1 MIVCCLQQVVGCH
14 LPTQILA
21 VVVRMVMVVAQLET
35 VVGQVVTDV
44 AHVAMDVEHVAMD
57 VAQVVMDVA
66 QVVMDILSVVACG
79 SHEVVEVEDGIQ
91 HVVAPS
97 FCVVLVQV

>member
-1 MIVCCLQQVVGCH
+1 
-14 LPTQILA
+14 
-21 VVVRMVMVVAQLET
+21 LET

-79 SHEVVEVEDGIQ
+79 SHAHEVVEVEDGIQ